1 MAERAEIQSL
11 STMPLLASRLLS
23 VLVWTLVP
31 TLTKGKNTMQSK
43 LATSTNGVDLA
54 RLTETI
60 EAVKATPGL
69 ASFRFRIQNRWIG
82 CGQNRSEVQQFSAG
96 GKELQH
102 RTDLI
107 LEADEPDVLL
117 GSDTAANPVEHL
129 LHALAS
135 CVTTSMVYHAA
146 ARGIAVEE
154 VESSLEGDLDLRGFL
169 GLAPSVRKGYQQIRL
184 KLRIK
189 TNAADE
195 QLREL
200 ESLGPKFSP
209 VFDSITKGVPIAVSS
224 ERMA

>member
-82 CGQNRSEVQQFSAG
+82 CGQNRSQVQQFSAG
-96 GKELQH
+96 GKETQH
-102 RTDLI
+102 ETNLT

-117 GSDTAANPVEHL
+117 GTDKGANPVEHL

-146 ARGIAVEE
+146 ARGIAIEE
-154 VESSLEGDLDLRGFL
+154 VESSLEGNLDLRGFRL
-169 GLAPSVRKGYQQIRL
+169 LWQIAAGTGATVLLIVILASLVSIRRVL
-184 KLRIK
+184 V
-189 TNAADE
+189 
-195 QLREL
+195 L
-200 ESLGPKFSP
+200 EPAV
-209 VFDSITKGVPIAVSS
+209 VFRG
-224 ERMA
+224 

>member
-1 MAERAEIQSL
+1 
-11 STMPLLASRLLS
+11 
-23 VLVWTLVP
+23 
-31 TLTKGKNTMQSK
+31 MQSK
-43 LATSTNGVDLA
+43 VISAVNGVDLT

-60 EAVKATPGL
+60 EAVKAAPEL
-69 ASFRFRIQNRWIG
+69 ARFEFRIQNRWID
-82 CGQNRSEVQQFSAG
+82 CGQNRSEVRKFSAG
-96 GKELQH
+96 GKETKH
-102 RTDLI
+102 KTDFT

-117 GSDTAANPVEHL
+117 GSDRGANPVEHL

-169 GLAPSVRKGYQQIRL
+169 GLAPNVRKGYQQIRL

-189 TNAADE
+189 ADVTDQE
-195 QLREL
+195 LRDL
-200 ESLGPKFSP
+200 ASLGPKFSP
-209 VFDSITKGVPIAVSS
+209 VFDSIVNGVPISVSS